1 SCSSA
6 RGLASSSALD
16 AMFSSVHSSL
26 ALFLPNDGQS
36 PFVTK
41 DGVVEKHVSG
51 HVMHIM
57 TFPNT
62 LWVMFGPNEAHD
74 DSSQLAVPFVHEA
87 SRAGLG
93 DKFGHLD
100 ASRIR
105 RVDQSRARL
114 HE

>member
-1 SCSSA
+1 
-6 RGLASSSALD
+6 
-16 AMFSSVHSSL
+16 MFSSIHSSL

-41 DGVVEKHVSG
+41 DGVVEKHVSS

-57 TFPNT
+57 AFPDA
-62 LWVMFGPNEAHD
+62 LGVMFGPNEAYD
-74 DSSQLAVPFVHEA
+74 DSSQLAVPLVHEA

-93 DKFGHLD
+93 DKFSHLD

-114 HE
+114 HDSEHVL